1 MADTTSWLGTVSRAA
16 SLTSPPNEKAVE
28 VNLRLPSMVSGKK
41 GFNRLVWAFTK
52 ELTETVSWLF
62 LDLQTTKDRT
72 FGIRHWHF

>member
-1 MADTTSWLGTVSRAA
+1 MADSTSWRVTVSRP
-16 SLTSPPNEKAVE
+16 TSISYLPNGAAVE
-28 VNLRLPSMVSGKK
+28 VNLRLPSMVRGKK

-72 FGIRHWHF
+72 FEIMF